1 MNSGRPSKALLQEQ
15 AHERPRVR
23 LSIAFKLLFVLFV
36 VAAGVIGFE
45 SWRQSQRAES
55 FHVTRADAEQQL
67 LATLTS
73 AAIEKIWEHGGWESA
88 LAFLESVEKKLG
100 DGTQLRWVWLDEPR
114 VPYAPVVPL
123 DLIQP
128 LIDDPSDFTT
138 YDLNQWGRK
147 VRVSYQPLQIP
158 KSPLGAI
165 EIQTSTVP
173 LSVFQAQERERSLAV
188 GGLLILLLT
197 LTAAV
202 AGRLMV
208 SAPMRSLADGLQKIA
223 SGELRY
229 QSDLAHRR
237 DEFGVIASE
246 INSMTKTLAKAMRE
260 ASQEQALRLQ
270 VEHHLQHADR
280 QLTVATVQAS
290 YLHDTATPLSIILGH
305 AGLIAMDDDASD
317 ETKEAAAAIREQAQR
332 VDALLKRLR
341 AAGAGRGGEATGTA
355 QLRAV
360 VVAIEHFLQ
369 PFFTSNGVTLTTDL
383 QDGDIPI
390 GLDALSTG
398 QVLQNLL
405 VNAVQASAR
414 GQDVRLT
421 TSVRE
426 QMAVVKIEDDGQG
439 MPPAVLERIFEPY
452 FTTKP
457 EGVGTGLGLYMVAR
471 LVERAGGDLSVEST
485 ADVGTCFTL
494 SLPLLA
500 PEDSRKNRRRK
511 RKRAAPD

>member
-1 MNSGRPSKALLQEQ
+1 MRA
-15 AHERPRVR
+15 PRVR
-23 LSIAFKLLFVLFV
+23 LSIAFRLLFVLFV
-36 VAAGVIGFE
+36 VAAAVIGFE
-45 SWRQSQRAES
+45 SWRQAQRAES
-55 FHVTRADAEQQL
+55 FHVTRADAEQRL
-67 LATLTS
+67 LASLTA
-73 AAIEKIWEHGGWESA
+73 AAIQEIWEHGGWESA
-88 LAFLESVEKKLG
+88 LAFLESVEKSLG

-138 YDLNQWGRK
+138 YDLNQWGRQ

-173 LSVFQAQERERSLAV
+173 LALFQAQERERSLAV

-223 SGELRY
+223 NGELRY
-229 QSDLAHRR
+229 RSELAQRR

-246 INSMTKTLAKAMRE
+246 INSMAKTLAKAMRE
-260 ASQEQALRLQ
+260 ASQEQALRVQ

-305 AGLIAMDDDASD
+305 ASLIAMDEAASD
-317 ETKEAAAAIREQAQR
+317 ESKEAAAAIREQAQR

-341 AAGAGRGGEATGTA
+341 AAAAGRGGDATGTA
-355 QLRAV
+355 QVSNV
-360 VVAIEHFLQ
+360 VVAIENFLQ
-369 PFFTSNGVTLTTDL
+369 PFFASAGVTLKCDI
-383 QDGDIPI
+383 QDDDDPI
-390 GLDALSTG
+390 ALDALSMG
-398 QVLQNLL
+398 QILQNLL
-405 VNAVQASAR
+405 VNAVQASER
-414 GQDVRLT
+414 GQNVTLSTRVDGP
-421 TSVRE
+421 
-426 QMAVVKIEDDGQG
+426 MAVVKIEDEGKG
-439 MPPAVLERIFEPY
+439 MRPEVLERIFEPY

-471 LVERAGGDLSVEST
+471 LVERAGGELTVDST
-485 ADVGTCFTL
+485 PDVGTCFTL
-494 SLPLLA
+494 SLPLVP
-500 PEDSRKNRRRK
+500 PEESRKTRRQRK
-511 RKRAAPD
+511 KRPAAN